1 MRLFFLGAYLKGMKS
16 VFFILLS
23 VIIFL
28 EVDADVVETEAWQKK
43 FPENKK
49 DLYAIQYRLQ
59 ELLPKAKK
67 GLVAIEANDGA
78 GSGVIIS
85 PQGLILT
92 AAHVIGKT
100 GKKMKVRFANGK
112 RASAISLGGSELS
125 DAGMLKII
133 DEGPWPFV
141 DMAENQSSQIGDWCF
156 GLGHPGGFDAKRG
169 IVVRIGRII
178 GKKDET
184 MQTDSRLLGGDSGGP
199 LFDFQGKVIAIHSR
213 ISQKPD
219 QNFHVPIESFQAN
232 WDFFKNQDLL
242 TFNEIEKGGF
252 LGVACEEEEDGL
264 LVKSIVPNSAAAKAG
279 LQAGDVLVKV
289 DDQSVNNREKLTIII
304 SSKKPNEEVSI
315 EYKRENTTN
324 RIQLKLG
331 IRSN

>member
-1 MRLFFLGAYLKGMKS
+1 MKSFFLILFS
-16 VFFILLS
+16 V
-23 VIIFL
+23 VIFL
-28 EVDADVVETEAWQKK
+28 KLDADVVETEAWRKK

-49 DLYAIQYRLQ
+49 DLYAIQHRLQ

-85 PQGLILT
+85 SQGLILT

-264 LVKSIVPNSAAAKAG
+264 LVKSIVPNSAAAEAG
-279 LQAGDVLVKV
+279 LKAGDVLVKV
-289 DDQSVNNREKLTIII
+289 DDQWVNNREKLTIII

-315 EYKRENTTN
+315 EYRRENTTN
-324 RIQLKLG
+324 SIQLKLG

>member
-1 MRLFFLGAYLKGMKS
+1 MKS
-16 VFFILLS
+16 VSLILLS

-28 EVDADVVETEAWQKK
+28 EVDADVAETEAWRKK

-49 DLYAIQYRLQ
+49 DLYAIQHRLQ

-85 PQGLILT
+85 SQGLILT

-264 LVKSIVPNSAAAKAG
+264 LVKSIVPNSAAAEAG
-279 LQAGDVLVKV
+279 LQAGDILVKV
-289 DDQSVNNREKLTIII
+289 DDQWVNNREKLTIII

-315 EYKRENTTN
+315 EYRRENTTN
-324 RIQLKLG
+324 SIQLKLG

>member
-1 MRLFFLGAYLKGMKS
+1 MKS
-16 VFFILLS
+16 VFLILLS

-28 EVDADVVETEAWQKK
+28 EIDADVVETEAWRKK

-49 DLYAIQYRLQ
+49 DLYAIQHRLQ

-85 PQGLILT
+85 PEGLILT

-242 TFNEIEKGGF
+242 TFNDIEKGGF

-264 LVKSIVPNSAAAKAG
+264 LVKSIVPNSAAAEAG

-289 DDQSVNNREKLTIII
+289 DDQWVNNREKLTILI

-324 RIQLKLG
+324 HIQLKLG

>member
-1 MRLFFLGAYLKGMKS
+1 MKS
-16 VFFILLS
+16 VFLILLS

-28 EVDADVVETEAWQKK
+28 EIDADVVETEAWRKK
-43 FPENKK
+43 VPENKK
-49 DLYAIQYRLQ
+49 DLYAIQHRLQ

-85 PQGLILT
+85 PEGLILT

-264 LVKSIVPNSAAAKAG
+264 LVKSIVPNSAAAEAG

-289 DDQSVNNREKLTIII
+289 DDQWVNNREKLTILI

-324 RIQLKLG
+324 HIQLKLG

>member
-1 MRLFFLGAYLKGMKS
+1 MKS
-16 VFFILLS
+16 VFLILLS

-28 EVDADVVETEAWQKK
+28 EIDADVVETEAWRKK

-49 DLYAIQYRLQ
+49 DLYAIQHRLQ

-85 PQGLILT
+85 PEGLILT

-141 DMAENQSSQIGDWCF
+141 DMAKNQSSEIGDWCF

-264 LVKSIVPNSAAAKAG
+264 LVKSIVPNSAAAEAG

-289 DDQSVNNREKLTIII
+289 DDQWVNNREKLTILI

-324 RIQLKLG
+324 HIQLKLG

>member
-1 MRLFFLGAYLKGMKS
+1 MKSFFLILFS
-16 VFFILLS
+16 V
-23 VIIFL
+23 VIFL
-28 EVDADVVETEAWQKK
+28 KLDADVVETEAWRKK

-49 DLYAIQYRLQ
+49 DLYAIQHRLQ

-85 PQGLILT
+85 SQGLILT

-141 DMAENQSSQIGDWCF
+141 DMAEKQSSQIGDWCF

-219 QNFHVPIESFQAN
+219 QNFHVPIESFHAN

-242 TFNEIEKGGF
+242 TYNEIEKGGF

-264 LVKSIVPNSAAAKAG
+264 LVKSIVPNSAAAESG

-289 DDQSVNNREKLTIII
+289 DDQWVNNREKLTILI

-315 EYKRENTTN
+315 EYKRKNTTN

-331 IRSN
+331 IRSH

>member
-1 MRLFFLGAYLKGMKS
+1 MKS
-16 VFFILLS
+16 VFLILLS
-23 VIIFL
+23 VTIFL
-28 EVDADVVETEAWQKK
+28 EIGADVVETEAWRKK

-49 DLYAIQYRLQ
+49 DLYSIQHRLQ

-85 PQGLILT
+85 PDGLILT

-112 RASAISLGGSELS
+112 RTSAISLGGSELS

-141 DMAENQSSQIGDWCF
+141 DLAENQSSQIGDWCF

-264 LVKSIVPNSAAAKAG
+264 LVKSIVPNSAAAQAG

-289 DDQSVNNREKLTIII
+289 DDQWVNNREKLTILI

-331 IRSN
+331 IRSH

>member
-1 MRLFFLGAYLKGMKS
+1 MKS
-16 VFFILLS
+16 VFLILLS

-28 EVDADVVETEAWQKK
+28 EIDADVVETEAWRKK
-43 FPENKK
+43 VPENKK
-49 DLYAIQYRLQ
+49 DLYAIQHRLQ

-85 PQGLILT
+85 PEGLILT

-141 DMAENQSSQIGDWCF
+141 DMAKNQSSEIGDWCF

-264 LVKSIVPNSAAAKAG
+264 LVKSIVPNSAAAEAG

-289 DDQSVNNREKLTIII
+289 DDQSVNNREKLTILI

>member
-1 MRLFFLGAYLKGMKS
+1 MKS
-16 VFFILLS
+16 VFLILLS

-28 EVDADVVETEAWQKK
+28 EIDADVVETEAWRKK
-43 FPENKK
+43 VPENKK
-49 DLYAIQYRLQ
+49 DLYAIQHRLQ

-85 PQGLILT
+85 PEGLILT

-264 LVKSIVPNSAAAKAG
+264 LVKSIVPNSAAAEAG
-279 LQAGDVLVKV
+279 LQAGDVLVKI
-289 DDQSVNNREKLTIII
+289 DDQWVNNREKLTILI

-324 RIQLKLG
+324 HIQLKLG

>member
-1 MRLFFLGAYLKGMKS
+1 MKLFFL
-16 VFFILLS
+16 ILFS

-28 EVDADVVETEAWQKK
+28 EVDADVVETEAWRKK

-49 DLYAIQYRLQ
+49 DLYAIQNRLR

-85 PQGLILT
+85 SQGLILT

-169 IVVRIGRII
+169 VVVRIGRII

-213 ISQKPD
+213 ISQNPD
-219 QNFHVPIESFQAN
+219 QNFHVPIDSFQAN
-232 WDFFKNQDLL
+232 WDFFKNQNLL

-264 LVKSIVPNSAAAKAG
+264 LVKSIVPNSAAAEAG

-289 DDQSVNNREKLTIII
+289 DDQWVNNREKLTIII

-315 EYKRENTTN
+315 EYRRENTTN
-324 RIQLKLG
+324 SIQLKLG

>member
-1 MRLFFLGAYLKGMKS
+1 MKS
-16 VFFILLS
+16 VSLILLS

-28 EVDADVVETEAWQKK
+28 EVDADVAETEAWRKK

-49 DLYAIQYRLQ
+49 DLYAIQHRLQ

-85 PQGLILT
+85 SQGLILT

-264 LVKSIVPNSAAAKAG
+264 LVKSIVPNSAAAEAG

-289 DDQSVNNREKLTIII
+289 DDQWVNNREKLTIII

-315 EYKRENTTN
+315 EYRRENTTN
-324 RIQLKLG
+324 SIQLKLG

>member
-1 MRLFFLGAYLKGMKS
+1 MKSFFLILFS
-16 VFFILLS
+16 V
-23 VIIFL
+23 VIFL
-28 EVDADVVETEAWQKK
+28 KLDADVVETEAWRKK

-49 DLYAIQYRLQ
+49 DLYAIQHRLQ

-85 PQGLILT
+85 SQGLILT

-219 QNFHVPIESFQAN
+219 QNFHVPIESFHAN

-242 TFNEIEKGGF
+242 TYNEIEKGGF

-264 LVKSIVPNSAAAKAG
+264 LVKSIVPNSAAAESG

-289 DDQSVNNREKLTIII
+289 DDQWVNNREKLTILI

-315 EYKRENTTN
+315 EYKRKNTTN

-331 IRSN
+331 IRSH

>member
-1 MRLFFLGAYLKGMKS
+1 MKS
-16 VFFILLS
+16 VFLILLS

-28 EVDADVVETEAWQKK
+28 EIDADVVETEAWRKK
-43 FPENKK
+43 VPENKK
-49 DLYAIQYRLQ
+49 DLYAIQHRLQ

-85 PQGLILT
+85 PEGLILT

-141 DMAENQSSQIGDWCF
+141 DMAKNQSSEIGDWCF

-264 LVKSIVPNSAAAKAG
+264 LVKSIVPNSAAAEAG
-279 LQAGDVLVKV
+279 LQAGDVLVKI
-289 DDQSVNNREKLTIII
+289 DDQWVNNREKLTILI

-324 RIQLKLG
+324 HIQLKLG

>member
-1 MRLFFLGAYLKGMKS
+1 MKS
-16 VFFILLS
+16 VFLILLS

-28 EVDADVVETEAWQKK
+28 EVDADVAETEAWRKK

-49 DLYAIQYRLQ
+49 DLYAIQHRLQ

-85 PQGLILT
+85 SQGLILT

-264 LVKSIVPNSAAAKAG
+264 LVKSIVPNSAAAEAG

-289 DDQSVNNREKLTIII
+289 DDQWVNNREKLTIII

-315 EYKRENTTN
+315 EYRRENTTN
-324 RIQLKLG
+324 SIQLKLG

>member
-1 MRLFFLGAYLKGMKS
+1 MKS
-16 VFFILLS
+16 VFLILLS

-28 EVDADVVETEAWQKK
+28 EIDADVVETEAWRKK
-43 FPENKK
+43 VPENKK
-49 DLYAIQYRLQ
+49 DLYAIQHRLQ

-78 GSGVIIS
+78 GSGVIMS
-85 PQGLILT
+85 PEGLILT

-141 DMAENQSSQIGDWCF
+141 DMAKNQSSEIGDWCF

-264 LVKSIVPNSAAAKAG
+264 LVKSIVPNSAAAEAG
-279 LQAGDVLVKV
+279 LQAGDVLVKI
-289 DDQSVNNREKLTIII
+289 DDQWVNNREKLTILI

>member
-1 MRLFFLGAYLKGMKS
+1 MKS
-16 VFFILLS
+16 VFLILLS

-28 EVDADVVETEAWQKK
+28 EIDADVVETEAWRKK
-43 FPENKK
+43 FPENKE
-49 DLYAIQYRLQ
+49 DLSAIQLRLQ

-85 PQGLILT
+85 PEGLILT

-100 GKKMKVRFANGK
+100 GKKMRVRFANGK
-112 RASAISLGGSELS
+112 RATAISLGGSELS

-141 DMAENQSSQIGDWCF
+141 NMAENRSSQIGDWCF

-264 LVKSIVPNSAAAKAG
+264 LVKSIVPNSAAAEAG

-289 DDQSVNNREKLTIII
+289 DDQSVNNREKLTILI

>member
-1 MRLFFLGAYLKGMKS
+1 MKS
-16 VFFILLS
+16 VLLILLS

-28 EVDADVVETEAWQKK
+28 EVDADVAETEAWRKK

-49 DLYAIQYRLQ
+49 DLYAIQHRLQ

-85 PQGLILT
+85 SQGLILT

-141 DMAENQSSQIGDWCF
+141 GMADNQSSQIGDWCF

-232 WDFFKNQDLL
+232 WDFFKNEDLL

-264 LVKSIVPNSAAAKAG
+264 LVKSIVPNSAAAEAG
-279 LQAGDVLVKV
+279 LQAGDVLLKV
-289 DDQSVNNREKLTIII
+289 DDQRVNNREKLTIII

-315 EYKRENTTN
+315 EYRRENTTN
-324 RIQLKLG
+324 SIQLKLG

>member
-1 MRLFFLGAYLKGMKS
+1 MKS
-16 VFFILLS
+16 VFLILLS

-28 EVDADVVETEAWQKK
+28 EIDADVVETEAWRKK
-43 FPENKK
+43 FPENKE
-49 DLYAIQYRLQ
+49 DLSAIQHRLQ

-85 PQGLILT
+85 PKGLILT

-100 GKKMKVRFANGK
+100 GKKVKVRFANGK

-141 DMAENQSSQIGDWCF
+141 NMAENRSSQIGDWCF

-232 WDFFKNQDLL
+232 WDFFKNQNLL

-264 LVKSIVPNSAAAKAG
+264 LVKSIVPNSAAADAG

-289 DDQSVNNREKLTIII
+289 DDQSVNNREKLTILI

>member
-1 MRLFFLGAYLKGMKS
+1 MKS
-16 VFFILLS
+16 VFLILLS

-28 EVDADVVETEAWQKK
+28 EIDADVVETEAWRKK

-49 DLYAIQYRLQ
+49 DLYAIQHRLQ

-85 PQGLILT
+85 PEGLILT

-169 IVVRIGRII
+169 IVIRIGRII

-264 LVKSIVPNSAAAKAG
+264 LVKSIVPNSAAAEAG

-289 DDQSVNNREKLTIII
+289 DDQWVNNREKLTILI

-324 RIQLKLG
+324 HIQLKLG

>member
-1 MRLFFLGAYLKGMKS
+1 MLLKRKLGGKRFLK
-16 VFFILLS
+16 
-23 VIIFL
+23 
-28 EVDADVVETEAWQKK
+28 T
-43 FPENKK
+43 KK

-85 PQGLILT
+85 PEGLILT

-141 DMAENQSSQIGDWCF
+141 DMAKNQSSEIGDWCF

-264 LVKSIVPNSAAAKAG
+264 LVKSIVPNSAAAEAG
-279 LQAGDVLVKV
+279 LQAGDVLVKI
-289 DDQSVNNREKLTIII
+289 DDQWVNNREKLTILI

>member
-1 MRLFFLGAYLKGMKS
+1 MKS
-16 VFFILLS
+16 VFLILLS

-28 EVDADVVETEAWQKK
+28 EIDADVVETEAWRKK

-49 DLYAIQYRLQ
+49 DLYAIQHRLQ

-85 PQGLILT
+85 PEGLILT

-264 LVKSIVPNSAAAKAG
+264 LVKSIVPNSAAAEAG
-279 LQAGDVLVKV
+279 LQAGDVLVKI
-289 DDQSVNNREKLTIII
+289 DDQWVNNREKLTILI

-324 RIQLKLG
+324 HIQLKLG

>member
-1 MRLFFLGAYLKGMKS
+1 MKS
-16 VFFILLS
+16 VFLILLS

-28 EVDADVVETEAWQKK
+28 EIDADVVETEAWRKK
-43 FPENKK
+43 VPENKK
-49 DLYAIQYRLQ
+49 DLYAIQHRLQ
-59 ELLPKAKK
+59 ELLPKTKK

-85 PQGLILT
+85 PEGLILT

-141 DMAENQSSQIGDWCF
+141 DMAKNQSSEIGDWCF

-264 LVKSIVPNSAAAKAG
+264 LVKSIVPNSAAAEAG
-279 LQAGDVLVKV
+279 LQAGDVLVKI
-289 DDQSVNNREKLTIII
+289 DDQWVNNREKLTILI

>member
-1 MRLFFLGAYLKGMKS
+1 MKS
-16 VFFILLS
+16 VFLILLS

-28 EVDADVVETEAWQKK
+28 EIDADVVETEAWRKK
-43 FPENKK
+43 VPENKK
-49 DLYAIQYRLQ
+49 DLYAIQHRLQ

-85 PQGLILT
+85 PEGLILT

-141 DMAENQSSQIGDWCF
+141 DMAKNQSSEIGDWCF

-264 LVKSIVPNSAAAKAG
+264 LVKSIVPNSAAAEAG
-279 LQAGDVLVKV
+279 LQAGDVLVKI
-289 DDQSVNNREKLTIII
+289 DDQWVNNREKLTILI

>member
-1 MRLFFLGAYLKGMKS
+1 MKS
-16 VFFILLS
+16 VFLILLS

-28 EVDADVVETEAWQKK
+28 EIDADVVETEAWRKK
-43 FPENKK
+43 VPENKK
-49 DLYAIQYRLQ
+49 DLYAIQHRLQ

-85 PQGLILT
+85 PEGLILT

-141 DMAENQSSQIGDWCF
+141 DMAKNQSSEIGDWCF

-242 TFNEIEKGGF
+242 TFNDIEKGGF

-264 LVKSIVPNSAAAKAG
+264 LVKSIVPNSAAAEAG

-289 DDQSVNNREKLTIII
+289 DDQWVNNREKLTILI

-324 RIQLKLG
+324 HIQLKLG

>member
-1 MRLFFLGAYLKGMKS
+1 MKSFFL
-16 VFFILLS
+16 ILFS
-23 VIIFL
+23 IIISL
-28 EVDADVVETEAWQKK
+28 GVDADVVETEAWKKK

-49 DLYAIQYRLQ
+49 DLFAIQQKLQ

-100 GKKMKVRFANGK
+100 GKKMKVRFSNGK
-112 RASAISLGGSELS
+112 RASAISLGGSEIS

-141 DMAENQSSQIGDWCF
+141 DMAENQSSQIGNWCF

-232 WDFFKNQDLL
+232 WNFFKNQDLL

-252 LGVACEEEEDGL
+252 LGVACEEEKDGL
-264 LVKSIVPNSAAAKAG
+264 LVKSIVPNSAAADAG
-279 LQAGDVLVKV
+279 LQAGDVLFKV

-304 SSKKPNEEVSI
+304 SSKKPDEEVSI
-315 EYKRENTTN
+315 EYKRENKTN

-331 IRSN
+331 SRSD

>member
-1 MRLFFLGAYLKGMKS
+1 MKS

>member
-1 MRLFFLGAYLKGMKS
+1 MKS
-16 VFFILLS
+16 VFLILLS

-28 EVDADVVETEAWQKK
+28 EIDADVVETEAWRKK
-43 FPENKK
+43 VPENKK
-49 DLYAIQYRLQ
+49 DLYAIQHRLQ

-85 PQGLILT
+85 PEGLILT

-141 DMAENQSSQIGDWCF
+141 DMAKNQSSEIGDWCF

-264 LVKSIVPNSAAAKAG
+264 LVKSIVPNSAAAEAG

-289 DDQSVNNREKLTIII
+289 DDQWVNNREKLTILI

-324 RIQLKLG
+324 HIQLKLG

>member
-1 MRLFFLGAYLKGMKS
+1 MKS
-16 VFFILLS
+16 VSFILLS

-28 EVDADVVETEAWQKK
+28 EVDADVAETEAWRKK

-49 DLYAIQYRLQ
+49 DLYAIQHRLRD
-59 ELLPKAKK
+59 LLPKAKK

-85 PQGLILT
+85 SQGLILT

-264 LVKSIVPNSAAAKAG
+264 LVKSIVPNSAAAEAG

-289 DDQSVNNREKLTIII
+289 DDQWVNNREKLTIII

-315 EYKRENTTN
+315 EYRRENTTN
-324 RIQLKLG
+324 SIQLKLG

>member
-1 MRLFFLGAYLKGMKS
+1 MKS
-16 VFFILLS
+16 VFLILLS

-28 EVDADVVETEAWQKK
+28 EIDADVVETEAWRKK
-43 FPENKK
+43 FPENKE
-49 DLYAIQYRLQ
+49 DLSAIQHRLQ

-85 PQGLILT
+85 AKGLILT

-100 GKKMKVRFANGK
+100 GKKVKVRFANGK

-141 DMAENQSSQIGDWCF
+141 NMAENRSSQIGDWCF

-264 LVKSIVPNSAAAKAG
+264 LVKSIVPDSAAADAG

-289 DDQSVNNREKLTIII
+289 DDQTVNNREKLTILI

>member
-1 MRLFFLGAYLKGMKS
+1 MKS
-16 VFFILLS
+16 VFLILLS
-23 VIIFL
+23 LIIFL
-28 EVDADVVETEAWQKK
+28 EIDADVVETEAWRKK
-43 FPENKK
+43 VPENKK
-49 DLYAIQYRLQ
+49 DLYAIQHRLQ

-85 PQGLILT
+85 PEGLILT

-264 LVKSIVPNSAAAKAG
+264 LVKSIVPNSAAAEAG

-289 DDQSVNNREKLTIII
+289 DDQWVNNREKLTILI

-324 RIQLKLG
+324 HIQLKLG

>member
-1 MRLFFLGAYLKGMKS
+1 MKS
-16 VFFILLS
+16 VFLILLS
-23 VIIFL
+23 VTIFL
-28 EVDADVVETEAWQKK
+28 EIDADVVETEAWRKK

-49 DLYAIQYRLQ
+49 DLYSIQHRLQ

-85 PQGLILT
+85 PDGLILT

-112 RASAISLGGSELS
+112 RTSAISLGGSEFS

-141 DMAENQSSQIGDWCF
+141 DLAENQSSQIGDWCF

-264 LVKSIVPNSAAAKAG
+264 LVKSIVPNSAAAQAG

-289 DDQSVNNREKLTIII
+289 DDQWVNNREKLTILI

-331 IRSN
+331 IRSH

>member
-1 MRLFFLGAYLKGMKS
+1 MKS
-16 VFFILLS
+16 VFLILLS

-28 EVDADVVETEAWQKK
+28 EIDADVVETEAWRKK
-43 FPENKK
+43 VPENKK
-49 DLYAIQYRLQ
+49 DLYAIQHRLQ

-85 PQGLILT
+85 PEGLILT
-92 AAHVIGKT
+92 AARVIGKT

-264 LVKSIVPNSAAAKAG
+264 LVKSIVPNSAAAEAG

-289 DDQSVNNREKLTIII
+289 DDQWVNNREKLTILI

-315 EYKRENTTN
+315 EYKRKNTTN

>member
-1 MRLFFLGAYLKGMKS
+1 MKS

-28 EVDADVVETEAWQKK
+28 EIDADVVETEAWRKK
-43 FPENKK
+43 VPENKK
-49 DLYAIQYRLQ
+49 DLYAIQHRLQ

-85 PQGLILT
+85 PEGLILT

-264 LVKSIVPNSAAAKAG
+264 LVKSIVPNSAAAEAG

-289 DDQSVNNREKLTIII
+289 DDQWVNNREKLTILI

-324 RIQLKLG
+324 HIQLKLG

>member
-1 MRLFFLGAYLKGMKS
+1 MKS
-16 VFFILLS
+16 VFLILLS

-28 EVDADVVETEAWQKK
+28 EIDADVVETEAWRKK
-43 FPENKK
+43 FPENKE
-49 DLYAIQYRLQ
+49 DLSAIQHRLQ

-85 PQGLILT
+85 PKGLILT

-100 GKKMKVRFANGK
+100 GKKVKVRFANGK

-141 DMAENQSSQIGDWCF
+141 NMAENQSSQIGDWCF

-264 LVKSIVPNSAAAKAG
+264 LVKSIVPDSAAADAG

-289 DDQSVNNREKLTIII
+289 DDQSVNNREKLTILI

>member
-1 MRLFFLGAYLKGMKS
+1 MKS
-16 VFFILLS
+16 VFLILLS

-28 EVDADVVETEAWQKK
+28 EIDADVVETEAWRKK

-49 DLYAIQYRLQ
+49 DLYAIQHRLQ

-85 PQGLILT
+85 PDGLILT

-100 GKKMKVRFANGK
+100 GKKMKVRFADGK
-112 RASAISLGGSELS
+112 RTSAISLGGSEFS

-141 DMAENQSSQIGDWCF
+141 DLAENQSSQIGDWCF

-264 LVKSIVPNSAAAKAG
+264 LVKSIVPNSAAAQAG

-289 DDQSVNNREKLTIII
+289 DDQWVNNREKLTILI

-331 IRSN
+331 IRSH